1 MNLKQLN
8 FKFVAK
14 PLLIGGKAMEYYGL
28 RKSGADIDFV
38 ISGQDYERL
47 AKKYP
52 DNLKNLYGDL
62 GVCVAEFEIWKTICL
77 FDYHFLVQGALEQQ
91 DHLVISLEKLLFLKA
106 LAMQVPKYQQD
117 LLLIVERVRQLQ
129 YQNYEE
135 GKQ

>member
-77 FDYHFLVQGALEQQ
+77 FDYHCLVQGALEQQ